1 MKNEKKTQEIEKLKG
16 RTMLRW
22 DGKKPLERVDYYPAQ
37 EKEVYGDKKSKEFN
51 KLFWGD
57 NLQVLGHLL
66 KEYRGKIDLIYIDPP
81 FDSKADYVKRVH
93 VRGQAVEGVR
103 QGVLE
108 EKQYTDM
115 WSKDEYLQFIYE
127 RVLLMRELLSDEGH
141 IFLQCDH
148 HKVHHLRCVLDEV
161 FGEENFMNEIVWR
174 RTYAGK
180 TITRNIA
187 SNADFILWYAKS
199 PKYKLYSTTKD
210 LDEKDIEQFTKD
222 DGNGRG
228 KYGTVSLQKVAGPT
242 PGTAYDYVDN
252 NGRIWPHPAKG
263 WRMTKDKLK
272 KLEDDGRLYI
282 NGNTIREKYYLN
294 ERLEIGKQLDNIWVD
309 IGNLNRNKSEIND
322 YPTQKPEELASRIIG
337 LTTKLGD
344 CVMDCFSGSGTTLAS
359 AQKNGRKWIGVD
371 INQVAVQTTTKRLN
385 QIIDAQLNDKKEK
398 DAWLL
403 PESEID
409 EAKKETDFAF
419 KVFNV
424 NDYDVFKNEVEA
436 KEIIMEMYGVEK
448 ARMSY
453 FDGVLDNRFVKVMPL
468 NRVLSK
474 KDMDLV
480 IKGIKD
486 NLDSF
491 EVKTK
496 SRHGEAVYEQ
506 GVAVFCSGLEMDA
519 LDYLKKKNDTGVE
532 VDVRDILL
540 DKQGV
545 IFKQKPE
552 AEISVKPKGG
562 KVTVKIEDFISP
574 ILMRKLEIEND
585 MTLKK
590 EAQAKVE
597 DFRQIIDSVAI
608 DVDYDGKLFNAE
620 IIDVPAKNELIKAE
634 YEIEYTRK
642 GKQTLAIK
650 IVDVLGEE
658 YFETFETT
666 V

>member
-1 MKNEKKTQEIEKLKG
+1 MKNENKTQEVEKLKG
-16 RTMLRW
+16 RAMLRW
-22 DGKKPLERVDYYPAQ
+22 DGKRPLERVDYYPAQ

-81 FDSKADYVKRVH
+81 FDSKADYVKKVKI
-93 VRGQAVEGVR
+93 RGEQIDG
-103 QGVLE
+103 QQKSIIE
-108 EKQYTDM
+108 EKQYTDL
-115 WSKDEYLQFIYE
+115 WEKDEYLQFIYE
-127 RVLLMRELLSDEGH
+127 RCILMRELLTEKGTFYLH
-141 IFLQCDH
+141 CDW
-148 HKVHHLRCVLDEV
+148 HKSQYLRLVLDEV
-161 FGEENFMNEIVWR
+161 FGDDNFTNEIVWHYYNKMQGNVGR
-174 RTYAGK
+174 F
-180 TITRNIA
+180 A
-187 SNADFILWYAKS
+187 SNHDSILVYRKS
-199 PKYKLYSTTKD
+199 
-210 LDEKDIEQFTKD
+210 DEAIFH
-222 DGNGRG
+222 
-228 KYGTVSLQKVAGPT
+228 S
-242 PGTAYDYVDN
+242 
-252 NGRIWPHPAKG
+252 
-263 WRMTKDKLK
+263 
-272 KLEDDGRLYI
+272 
-282 NGNTIREKYYLN
+282 IREDREK
-294 ERLEIGKQLDNIWVD
+294 IKKQQKRVWDTETQTLKQARDEQ
-309 IGNLNRNKSEIND
+309 GNLVYYEDTQRTIDDVWRLPYIMPADVNQKLD
-322 YPTQKPEELASRIIG
+322 YPTQKPEVLLERIILASSDVG
-337 LTTKLGD
+337 STVL
-344 CVMDCFSGSGTTLAS
+344 DCFSGSGTTLAV
-359 AQKNGRKWIGVD
+359 AQKLGRRWIGCD
-371 INQVAVQTTTKRLN
+371 INQIAIQTTTKRLN
-385 QIIDAQLNDKKEK
+385 QIVDAQHKGEVEK

-403 PESEID
+403 DEKEIT
-409 EAKKETDFAF
+409 EAKKKMNFGF

-424 NDYDVFKNEVEA
+424 NDYDVFKNEIEA
-436 KEIIMEMYGVEK
+436 KEIVMEMYGIEK
-448 ARMSY
+448 ARMNY

-474 KDMDLV
+474 KDMDMV

-486 NLDSF
+486 NLNSF
-491 EVKTK
+491 VVKTK

-506 GVAVFCSGLEMDA
+506 GVTVFCSGLEMDA
-519 LDYLKKKNDTGVE
+519 LDYLKKKNDMGVE

-552 AEISVKPKGG
+552 AEIGVKPKGG
-562 KVTVKIEDFISP
+562 KVMVKIEDFISP

-585 MTLKK
+585 KTLKK

-634 YEIEYTRK
+634 YEIEYAKK

-658 YFETFETT
+658 YFETIEAT

>member
-1 MKNEKKTQEIEKLKG
+1 
-16 RTMLRW
+16 MLRW

-57 NLQVLGHLL
+57 NLQVLGHLI
-66 KEYRGKIDLIYIDPP
+66 KEYRGKIDLVYIDPP
-81 FDSKADYVKRVH
+81 FDSKADYIKKVKI
-93 VRGQAVEGVR
+93 RGQEIEG
-103 QGVLE
+103 QQQSILE
-108 EKQYTDM
+108 EKQYTDL
-115 WSKDEYLQFIYE
+115 WEKDEYLQFLYE
-127 RVLLMRELLSDEGH
+127 RLILIRELLSEQGSAYVHVDW
-141 IFLQCDH
+141 
-148 HKVHHLRCVLDEV
+148 HKGAYIKLVLDEV
-161 FGEENFMNEIVWR
+161 FGENNFVREIVWNR
-174 RTYAGK
+174 MNPSGGK
-180 TITRNIA
+180 AAAENWIHTHDNIYY
-187 SNADFILWYAKS
+187 YAKDAT
-199 PKYKLYSTTKD
+199 KLKFNKQYQTYSDAYIEKRFVHE
-210 LDEKDIEQFTKD
+210 DE
-222 DGNGRG
+222 NGRYRLQGNDRKQYLSDSKG
-228 KYGTVSLQKVAGPT
+228 KAMISVWDFAVPDVLDIPSINVMA
-242 PGTAYDYVDN
+242 
-252 NGRIWPHPAKG
+252 
-263 WRMTKDKLK
+263 
-272 KLEDDGRLYI
+272 LER
-282 NGNTIREKYYLN
+282 T
-294 ERLEIGKQLDNIWVD
+294 
-309 IGNLNRNKSEIND
+309 D
-322 YPTQKPEELASRIIG
+322 YPTQKPEELLERIVLASTDIG
-337 LTTKLGD
+337 D
-344 CVMDCFSGSGTTLAS
+344 VVMDCFVGGGTTVAV
-359 AQKNGRKWIGVD
+359 AQKLGRKWIACD
-371 INQVAVQTTTKRLN
+371 INIGAVQTTAKRLN
-385 QIIDAQLNDKKEK
+385 QVIEAQLKNETDKG
-398 DAWLL
+398 AWLL
-403 PESEID
+403 DKKDIA
-409 EAKKETDFAF
+409 EAKKKTSFGF

-474 KDMDLV
+474 KDMDVV

-491 EVKTK
+491 VVKTK

-506 GVAVFCSGLEMDA
+506 GVTVFCSGLEMDA
-519 LDYLKKKNDTGVE
+519 LDYLKKKNDAGVE

-562 KVTVKIEDFISP
+562 KVMVKIDDFISP

-585 MTLKK
+585 KTLKK
-590 EAQAKVE
+590 EAKAKVE

-634 YEIEYTRK
+634 YEIEYAKK

-658 YFETFETT
+658 YFETFEAA